1 MPKSICHQILI
12 PIVSYNASTYIRVH
26 TSGYPS
32 LMPNHSQDITKEK
45 TKKKQAIVPTE
56 PLAKYIQAKY
66 KHHGAYTRE
75 LEQ

>member
-1 MPKSICHQILI
+1 MDLELLSSIRTITI
-12 PIVSYNASTYIRVH
+12 NT
-26 TSGYPS
+26 
-32 LMPNHSQDITKEK
+32 QDITKEK